1 MVFIRLLRFLLG
13 GRSAVAVVV
22 VGAGVGVPAGV
33 TVRVRCISASVR
45 VILFRHPQDLSCFV
59 ILVGA
64 VLPIS
69 FFDVIC
75 VDLIDQLFGLIT
87 AD

>member
-1 MVFIRLLRFLLG
+1 MVAG
-13 GRSAVAVVV
+13 VV
-22 VGAGVGVPAGV
+22 VGGARVGVPAGV
-33 TVRVRCISASVR
+33 TVCVRCIYDRVC

-59 ILVGA
+59 IPVGA